1 MESLYV
7 TFLTLG
13 VLLLLV
19 GIVGQVKAKE
29 IEVGTK
35 NPLARI
41 ILGLIGLLFIS
52 VSIISSFAPFI
63 PSLIP
68 TASTESTATL
78 PPNPTATITPS
89 SAPSPTV
96 TLSSSQTP
104 SPVPQVNHIPIIYK
118 VVEREESKA
127 GELYLYKD
135 IFFIDA
141 SGDAYLV
148 AYELVS
154 ASIAGIQVNNDPIQ
168 SLPSEQEIGTY
179 ITGTWNCKNTGI
191 YTIILKA
198 RILDRAGNQS
208 VPVELTFH
216 CH

>member
-1 MESLYV
+1 METLYV

-68 TASTESTATL
+68 TASIESSPTL
-78 PPNPTATITPS
+78 PPNPTVTITPS
-89 SAPSPTV
+89 STPSPTV
-96 TLSSSQTP
+96 TISSSETP
-104 SPVPQVNHIPIIYK
+104 APLPQVNHIPIISK

-135 IFFIDA
+135 IFFSDA

-154 ASIAGIQVNNDPIQ
+154 ASIAGIQVNNDPIP
-168 SLPSEQEIGTY
+168 SLASEQEIGTY
-179 ITGTWNCKNTGI
+179 ITGTWNCRNTGI
-191 YTIILKA
+191 YTIILQA
-198 RILDRAGNQS
+198 RIMDRAGNQS